1 MESSID
7 RFCETHDVPH
17 ERLIGMLNACLT
29 HIGNNLLYEIHQNR
43 CDASTQTDNPPS
55 ATVAAQTDT
64 PAKDKAN
71 LESLGVGEL
80 RIVAKKLGRRGY
92 SKMNKNALIGLI
104 HKTV

>member
-17 ERLIGMLNACLT
+17 ERLIGMLNSCLT
-29 HIGNNLLYEIHQNR
+29 HIGNNLLYEIQQNK
-43 CDASTQTDNPPS
+43 CDAATQTENPSACVSTQTV
-55 ATVAAQTDT
+55 TQT
-64 PAKDKAN
+64 KDKAS

-80 RIVAKKLGRRGY
+80 RIVAKKLGRKGY
-92 SKMNKNALIGLI
+92 SKMNKDALICLI

>member
-1 MESSID
+1 MEASID

-29 HIGNNLLYEIHQNR
+29 HIGNNLLYEIHQNKS
-43 CDASTQTDNPPS
+43 DAATQTDTPS
-55 ATVAAQTDT
+55 ACVSTQTDT

-80 RIVAKKLGRRGY
+80 RIVAKKLGRKGY
-92 SKMNKNALIGLI
+92 SKMNKDALIGLI